1 MWIRLW
7 QWIVLLFFIERQVFE
22 MAGLDYLIEK
32 NVIDALEEAEIVAD
46 RRDSF
51 IRFLIRWKNIRIL
64 NFENYIV

>member
-1 MWIRLW
+1 
-7 QWIVLLFFIERQVFE
+7 

-64 NFENYIV
+64 NFENYIVWRSQLR